1 MTPEYG
7 LRFYVGPNHQRV
19 MFWLQMH
26 GFKTMEYK
34 NGVFFEAEYA
44 KHLPVGAK
52 EIISAGTIETLSYY
66 YDSFEEA
73 VSKFLF
79 EIEHR
84 VMTREYF
91 ESILEKY
98 RD

>member
-1 MTPEYG
+1 MTTEYG
-7 LRFYVGPNHQRV
+7 LRFYVGPNYRQV

-44 KHLPVGAK
+44 KHLPVGTK
-52 EIISAGTIETLSYY
+52 ELASAGTIETLSYY

-79 EIEHR
+79 ELEHR

-91 ESILEKY
+91 ESIFREIL
-98 RD
+98 